1 MTQKQSKEMAQLA
14 YKALDDK
21 KARDIRILDI
31 SEISV
36 LADYFLIASGSNKNR
51 ITRKLCE
58 TGRFIVPRAYTTRPV
73 SDGIHQQISE
83 AEFARDRKKFIETTM
98 YAGYAYGTKWED
110 IPEDFTCP
118 LCGVGK
124 DQFEKE

>member
-36 LADYFLIASGSNKNR
+36 LADYFLIASGSNKNQVQAMVDNVQEEIGR
-51 ITRKLCE
+51 IEEEESSSQKDAVMRQMFGGAADGQHDVLE
-58 TGRFIVPRAYTTRPV
+58 EPGSRAE
-73 SDGIHQQISE
+73 E
-83 AEFARDRKKFIETTM
+83 A
-98 YAGYAYGTKWED
+98 
-110 IPEDFTCP
+110 
-118 LCGVGK
+118 
-124 DQFEKE
+124 